1 MDVLGAD
8 VGPTPIQALAI
19 KHMLDLSKE
28 PESWKQFLLAS
39 ETGSGK
45 SIAYLLPVL
54 QYLKET
60 EGDREPS
67 KLPISPRALI
77 LSPTHELSRQL
88 SSTAKSLLHNAK
100 MRVQCAS
107 RANVPTQTASARQ
120 MKQVVQAMSD
130 SGEQGVSSS
139 GGRAIDLLTS
149 TPMKA
154 LEMVRGWGW
163 DRVGNPEFD
172 RDGRKFR
179 AGKPTMSL
187 KEVECVV
194 IDEADILFG
203 GCPCALY

>member
-1 MDVLGAD
+1 MLG
-8 VGPTPIQALAI
+8 
-19 KHMLDLSKE
+19 LSQE
-28 PESWKQFLLAS
+28 RESWKQFLLAS

-60 EGDREPS
+60 EGERKPS
-67 KLPISPRALI
+67 KLPYSPRALV
-77 LSPTHELSRQL
+77 LAPTHELSRQL

-100 MRVQCAS
+100 LRVQCAS

-120 MKQVVQAMSD
+120 MKQVIEGMSGD
-130 SGEQGVSSS
+130 ETLASGTNA
-139 GGRAIDLLTS
+139 RPLDLLTS
-149 TPMKA
+149 TPSKA

-187 KEVECVV
+187 KEVSCVV
-194 IDEADILFG
+194 VDEADILFG
-203 GCPCALY
+203 ETSSCFVCLQWLSNVIVQTRTSGI